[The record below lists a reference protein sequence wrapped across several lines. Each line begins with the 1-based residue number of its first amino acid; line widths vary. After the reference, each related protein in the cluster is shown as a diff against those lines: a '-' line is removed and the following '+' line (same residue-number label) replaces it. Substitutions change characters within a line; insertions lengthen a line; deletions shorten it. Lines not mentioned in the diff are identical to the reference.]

1 MVLGQRRWHPTDS
14 PRPQLAQTSVRAGSN
29 ALGRIHWGRTLVRKG
44 PGLLGRAHLQ
54 REQRPAEAATLHLI
68 ALDNSGSMRQGGRLA
83 LAKGFV
89 ARLIDDAARTGDQV
103 GLLTFG
109 GQGVQRV
116 LAPAQARR
124 SALGPLLPLG
134 GGGGTPLAA
143 ALRQAQTELLSYRRR
158 HAAGRCLLWLLT
170 DGRSLEQPAAPGA
183 ADQIVIVDFDDP
195 LRPLGRCRAWAQT
208 WGAEWRQPVT
218 ERPPHTRISI

>member
-1 MVLGQRRWHPTDS
+1 MVPGQRRWHPTDS
-14 PRPQLAQTSVRAGSN
+14 PRAQLARTGVRAAVGPV
-29 ALGRIHWGRTLVRKG
+29 GRIHWGHTLVRKG
-44 PGLLGRAHLQ
+44 PEPLRLAHLQ
-54 REQRPAEAATLHLI
+54 REQLPADAATLHLI

-83 LAKGFV
+83 LAKGFA
-89 ARLIDDAARTGDQV
+89 ARLIDDAARNGDQV

-109 GQGVQRV
+109 GQGVQRL

-124 SALGPLLPLG
+124 SALGPVLPLS

-170 DGRSLEQPAAPGA
+170 DGRSLEQPAAPVA

-195 LRPLGRCRAWAQT
+195 LRPLGRCRAWAQG
-208 WGAEWRQPVT
+208 WGAEWRQPVA
-218 ERPPHTRISI
+218 ERPPQTRIPS